1 MIDPHHIESLLRI
14 NGIEKTAPDEQIR
27 SVLLSARFKEDEV
40 ETALMILREN
50 TTTKQTRV
58 DGLHKVFRTDE
69 SLKPE
74 EISKLLGIDV
84 DIRQPI
90 TPGVAARNRTFTLI
104 QFVILWVT
112 STILAVSAVLF
123 FMYSNQMGPF
133 HNDANVNQSDVL

>member
-50 TTTKQTRV
+50 TLTKQTRV
-58 DGLHKVFRTDE
+58 DGLHKVFRSDE
-69 SLKPE
+69 ALRPD

-84 DIRQPI
+84 DIRQPVPAEEI
-90 TPGVAARNRTFTLI
+90 LSNSGLSLLH
-104 QFVILWVT
+104 FVVLWVT
-112 STILAVSAVLF
+112 SIILAVSSVLF
-123 FMYSNQMGPF
+123 YMYSHEMGVF
-133 HNDANVNQSDVL
+133 HQDSNVIQSDGN